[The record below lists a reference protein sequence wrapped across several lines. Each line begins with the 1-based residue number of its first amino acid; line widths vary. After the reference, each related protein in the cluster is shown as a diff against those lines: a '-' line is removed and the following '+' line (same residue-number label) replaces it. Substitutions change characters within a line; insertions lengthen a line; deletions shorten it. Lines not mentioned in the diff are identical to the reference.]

1 MIKQPQYAY
10 YIGIDTGTNTGFA
23 VWDKRNRKLVQVE
36 CLKIHKAMDEVKKWA
51 LNGGVM
57 IVVEDA
63 RLKILPAKYQKHQS
77 KDILQGVGSVKRD
90 AAIWE
95 DFLTDEGVPFQL
107 VSPKGSLTKWDQ
119 EKFEKYTGWKD
130 RTNNHARDA
139 AMLVF
144 QK

>member
-1 MIKQPQYAY
+1 MIKKQTYRY

-23 VWDKRNRKLVQVE
+23 VWDKIEHKLIQVE
-36 CLKIHKAMDEVKKWA
+36 SLKIHQAMKEVSKFA
-51 LNGGVM
+51 LSGNVFV
-57 IVVEDA
+57 VVEDA

-119 EKFEKYTGWKD
+119 AKFEKYTHWKG